1 MVRTTTNILK
11 HDDQHTIKGKVKM
24 HSTRHG
30 PREPVATRT
39 YVLMSGCNLVL
50 GAQHRSGSS
59 IKETSQLRRAVVERH
74 VGPQVALCCF
84 QSYAII

>member
-1 MVRTTTNILK
+1 MWPAGLFHAEMAESSSHALLLVSDSSLPSIAVQVL
-11 HDDQHTIKGKVKM
+11 
-24 HSTRHG
+24 S
-30 PREPVATRT
+30 P
-39 YVLMSGCNLVL
+39 VLMSGCNLVL